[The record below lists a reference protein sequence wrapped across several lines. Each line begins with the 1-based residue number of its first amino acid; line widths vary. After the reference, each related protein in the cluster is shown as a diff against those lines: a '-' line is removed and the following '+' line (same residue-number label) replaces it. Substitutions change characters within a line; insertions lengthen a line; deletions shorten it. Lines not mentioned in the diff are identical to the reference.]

1 MGAVLREIVIDC
13 SDTRRVADFWGQ
25 VLGWNVQE
33 EGDVY
38 WMSASGQPFPDML
51 LVFVPVPETK
61 TVKDRIHLDVSPIGC
76 DQDDEVERLIG
87 LGASRVDIGQGDAPW
102 VVLADPEG
110 NEFCV
115 LRRRVDA

>member
-1 MGAVLREIVIDC
+1 MGSLLREIVIDC
-13 SDTRRVADFWGQ
+13 SDPRRVAGFWGQ
-25 VLGWNVQE
+25 VLGWDVQE
-33 EGDVY
+33 EGEVL

-51 LVFVPVPETK
+51 LVFVPVPESK

-76 DQDDEVERLIG
+76 DQSDEVERLMG
-87 LGASRVDIGQGDAPW
+87 LGASRVDIGQGDSPW

-115 LRRRVDA
+115 LGRRVDA

>member
-1 MGAVLREIVIDC
+1 MGALLREIVIDC
-13 SDTRRVADFWGQ
+13 SDPHRVAEFWGQ
-25 VLGWNVQE
+25 VLGWTVQE
-33 EGDVY
+33 EGDVS

-51 LVFVPVPETK
+51 LVFVPVPENK

-87 LGASRVDIGQGDAPW
+87 LGASRVDIGQGDSPW